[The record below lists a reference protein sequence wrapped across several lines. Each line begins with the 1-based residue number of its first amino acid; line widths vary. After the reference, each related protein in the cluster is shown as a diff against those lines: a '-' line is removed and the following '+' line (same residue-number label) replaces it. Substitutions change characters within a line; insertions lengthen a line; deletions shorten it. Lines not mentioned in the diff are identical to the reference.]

1 MVTESPSIRAVDA
14 HKTSHLL
21 LDAAVLLMASGAH
34 TERVNRNL
42 MRLALALDCKIE
54 IFFSLSG
61 ITLTVHNKS
70 CEPITAFRKIPNY
83 GVQLSV
89 VSAISRLSWKAM
101 EQRLTFDEIEQEI
114 SRIRK
119 LPHYPKQL
127 VIVMLAVAGMAFC
140 RTSGG
145 DYFSMLL
152 TGLATATG
160 FFSRNVLLQKKY
172 TLPVC
177 IAAASFVA
185 SGISGLGYTIP
196 LVQHPEV
203 AVATSVLFLIPG
215 IPMINSVV
223 DLVHGHIITGQGR
236 AMQATVISMAIAM
249 GITLSSALLGVV
261 LP

>member
-1 MVTESPSIRAVDA
+1 MVTQSTSIRTIDA
-14 HKTSHLL
+14 HKSSYLL

-42 MRLALALDCKIE
+42 MRLAAALDCKIE
-54 IFFSLSG
+54 LFFSLSG
-61 ITLTVHNKS
+61 ITLTLHHKS
-70 CEPITAFRKIPNY
+70 LAPITAFRRIPNY

-89 VSAISRLSWKAM
+89 VSAISRLSWKAVEKRM
-101 EQRLTFDEIEQEI
+101 SFDEIEQEI
-114 SRIRK
+114 RRIRK

-127 VIVMLAVAGMAFC
+127 VIVMLALAGMAFC

-152 TGLATATG
+152 TGLATGAG
-160 FFSRNVLLQKKY
+160 FFARNVLLQKQY
-172 TLPVC
+172 ILPVC
-177 IAAASFVA
+177 IAVASFVA
-185 SGISGLGYTIP
+185 SGISGLGYTTP

-223 DLVHGHIITGQGR
+223 DLVNGHIITGQGR
-236 AMQATVISMAIAM
+236 AMQATVISMAIAI
-249 GITLSSALLGVV
+249 GITLSTAMLGVV